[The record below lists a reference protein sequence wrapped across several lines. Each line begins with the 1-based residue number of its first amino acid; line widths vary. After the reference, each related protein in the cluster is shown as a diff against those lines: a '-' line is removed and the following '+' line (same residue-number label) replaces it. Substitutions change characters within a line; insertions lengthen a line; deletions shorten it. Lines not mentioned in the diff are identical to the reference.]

1 MLEKEYQFFQENRDS
16 LIAKYSGRF
25 IVIVG
30 NKVIGDYDSF
40 EEAFYKSQEGNEP
53 GSFLIQECSNNEPA
67 QVFHSRVCF

>member
-1 MLEKEYQFFQENRDS
+1 MLEKEYQFFQENRNS

-40 EEAFYKSQEGNEP
+40 EEAFYKSHE
-53 GSFLIQECSNNEPA
+53 SN
-67 QVFHSRVCF
+67 